1 MKLFAMLM
9 LRCALLMHLSS
20 LLRNGTVATRGPW
33 ATFDPTVAA
42 WRESCGKLK
51 DWKESCKIGGILNRH
66 KTITLVDETKK
77 TLNVLLKTSIPEIK
91 EALNDL
97 LGKVKD
103 FPLKEET
110 KELLNRRLETP
121 LEIAIANC
129 DKVLDKVKASGLK
142 KNKKYLESLLS
153 KIRSIAKGIGKE
165 FNTFIFEVEL
175 ELIKK
180 VVWTSDE
187 RLPLLLDKKT
197 ESLLDL
203 SKQQQ
208 EVSYYDPNSFESA
221 NLWAKSTKTLSNKEE
236 FDYQLET
243 IILDAKLKSLE
254 NELSAKIAV
263 FEEQQPH
270 IDGDGFI
277 EFSRNFKLEW
287 NKIEQKSGQLK
298 SVDQKVVL
306 AKKEEYS
313 KKLDELAKNAMKKT
327 APLKGIITKKLDEL
341 VTKCGNAKL
350 AAMKEFISDIGI
362 FAGAAYKL
370 LASFEHEELD
380 KTFCDKLEKDVIED
394 KKMVSTAYQ
403 VKDKITPTT
412 K

>member
-1 MKLFAMLM
+1 M

-66 KTITLVDETKK
+66 KTITLVDETKT

-91 EALNDL
+91 KPLNDML
-97 LGKVKD
+97 VKVKD

-110 KELLNRRLETP
+110 KELLNRRLEKP

-129 DKVLDKVKASGLK
+129 D
-142 KNKKYLESLLS
+142 
-153 KIRSIAKGIGKE
+153 KE

-180 VVWTSDE
+180 
-187 RLPLLLDKKT
+187 
-197 ESLLDL
+197 
-203 SKQQQ
+203 
-208 EVSYYDPNSFESA
+208 
-221 NLWAKSTKTLSNKEE
+221 
-236 FDYQLET
+236 T
-243 IILDAKLKSLE
+243 IILDAKLRSLE
-254 NELSAKIAV
+254 NELLAKIAV

-277 EFSRNFKLEW
+277 EFSHNFKLEW

-313 KKLDELAKNAMKKT
+313 KKLDDLEESAMKKT